1 MTLIFFLQRGPN
13 VLSSSEMVKVTDFCT
28 SSGRGFHVVDSL
40 LAMFEE
46 GAKCLGRLHNVQ
58 SCWFRLLSTFR
69 GCSTVALLLS
79 SECLRRGPLFSDILQ
94 VSIFCQI
101 RCLGPTLGAKVC
113 HLYYYSS
120 GFNKV
125 TLQST
130 HWSIQTLPISGGD
143 SSCSWVFYSC
153 TGPKCGVGVDL
164 VDCNAVGG
172 GHVATSIDQSVRI
185 SACGALALE
194 EYKQSASVQPLLC
207 NS

>member
-1 MTLIFFLQRGPN
+1 MTILEGSTHGHQILYRFYRSFKQVRPMAIEKCNPIIQHITLYMAWWGLHVFTTFL
-13 VLSSSEMVKVTDFCT
+13 
-28 SSGRGFHVVDSL
+28 
-40 LAMFEE
+40 
-46 GAKCLGRLHNVQ
+46 
-58 SCWFRLLSTFR
+58 
-69 GCSTVALLLS
+69 AL
-79 SECLRRGPLFSDILQ
+79 
-94 VSIFCQI
+94 
-101 RCLGPTLGAKVC
+101 C

-130 HWSIQTLPISGGD
+130 HWSIQTLLISGGD

-172 GHVATSIDQSVRI
+172 GHVTTSIDQSVRI

-194 EYKQSASVQPLLC
+194 EYKQAASVQPLLC

>member
-1 MTLIFFLQRGPN
+1 MPWTPPQCSKLL
-13 VLSSSEMVKVTDFCT
+13 VSSSE
-28 SSGRGFHVVDSL
+28 HVPV
-40 LAMFEE
+40 
-46 GAKCLGRLHNVQ
+46 CR
-58 SCWFRLLSTFR
+58 
-69 GCSTVALLLS
+69 STVALLLS
-79 SECLRRGPLFSDILQ
+79 SECSRRGPLFSDILQ

-172 GHVATSIDQSVRI
+172 GHVATSIDQSVNKCLR
-185 SACGALALE
+185 GTRTGRNTNN
-194 EYKQSASVQPLLC
+194 QLLYSLYC
-207 NS
+207 VTPKDW

>member
-1 MTLIFFLQRGPN
+1 MPWMPPQCSKLL
-13 VLSSSEMVKVTDFCT
+13 VSSSEHVPVAIPPLRCSCLQNVRGGGHFSVI
-28 SSGRGFHVVDSL
+28 SS
-40 LAMFEE
+40 
-46 GAKCLGRLHNVQ
+46 KCL
-58 SCWFRLLSTFR
+58 
-69 GCSTVALLLS
+69 
-79 SECLRRGPLFSDILQ
+79 FSVKSAVWVPYWAPKSVTYITIVL
-94 VSIFCQI
+94 V
-101 RCLGPTLGAKVC
+101 
-113 HLYYYSS
+113 
-120 GFNKV
+120 FNKV

-130 HWSIQTLPISGGD
+130 HWSIQTLFISGGD

-185 SACGALALE
+185 SACGALALD

>member
-1 MTLIFFLQRGPN
+1 M
-13 VLSSSEMVKVTDFCT
+13 
-28 SSGRGFHVVDSL
+28 L
-40 LAMFEE
+40 LFIVAMFRCIQE
-46 GAKCLGRLHNVQ
+46 
-58 SCWFRLLSTFR
+58 LLF
-69 GCSTVALLLS
+69 
-79 SECLRRGPLFSDILQ
+79 I
-94 VSIFCQI
+94 IFV
-101 RCLGPTLGAKVC
+101 TLTLNNRVFPYC

-130 HWSIQTLPISGGD
+130 HWSIQTLLISGGD

-185 SACGALALE
+185 STCGALALE

>member
-1 MTLIFFLQRGPN
+1 MLFFALRLQQY
-13 VLSSSEMVKVTDFCT
+13 C
-28 SSGRGFHVVDSL
+28 
-40 LAMFEE
+40 
-46 GAKCLGRLHNVQ
+46 
-58 SCWFRLLSTFR
+58 STFEMILNR
-69 GCSTVALLLS
+69 ENWKTPNCLSWIVPNLQTVLHV
-79 SECLRRGPLFSDILQ
+79 LFISRTSLFNVTNITIVL
-94 VSIFCQI
+94 V
-101 RCLGPTLGAKVC
+101 
-113 HLYYYSS
+113 
-120 GFNKV
+120 FNKV

-130 HWSIQTLPISGGD
+130 HWSIQTLFISGGD
-143 SSCSWVFYSC
+143 SSCSWVFCSC

>member
-1 MTLIFFLQRGPN
+1 M
-13 VLSSSEMVKVTDFCT
+13 LSSSL
-28 SSGRGFHVVDSL
+28 SL
-40 LAMFEE
+40 HSIF
-46 GAKCLGRLHNVQ
+46 
-58 SCWFRLLSTFR
+58 T
-69 GCSTVALLLS
+69 
-79 SECLRRGPLFSDILQ
+79 Q
-94 VSIFCQI
+94 VSVV
-101 RCLGPTLGAKVC
+101 GAVVFTVVFATVTNITIV
-113 HLYYYSS
+113 LV
-120 GFNKV
+120 FNKV

-130 HWSIQTLPISGGD
+130 HWSIQTLSISGGD

-153 TGPKCGVGVDL
+153 TGPKCGVGVNL

>member
-1 MTLIFFLQRGPN
+1 MFLIRVFLKIH
-13 VLSSSEMVKVTDFCT
+13 KVGIVSNFVFPCYLLFPALFNYYDASKCEIRFERIQENYMYFP
-28 SSGRGFHVVDSL
+28 SIGFISH
-40 LAMFEE
+40 
-46 GAKCLGRLHNVQ
+46 G
-58 SCWFRLLSTFR
+58 T
-69 GCSTVALLLS
+69 
-79 SECLRRGPLFSDILQ
+79 
-94 VSIFCQI
+94 
-101 RCLGPTLGAKVC
+101 C

-207 NS
+207 SS

>member
-1 MTLIFFLQRGPN
+1 MNIDVVYKFVPKNNKYYMIQGEN
-13 VLSSSEMVKVTDFCT
+13 VE
-28 SSGRGFHVVDSL
+28 FHV
-40 LAMFEE
+40 
-46 GAKCLGRLHNVQ
+46 
-58 SCWFRLLSTFR
+58 
-69 GCSTVALLLS
+69 
-79 SECLRRGPLFSDILQ
+79 SD
-94 VSIFCQI
+94 
-101 RCLGPTLGAKVC
+101 GC

-130 HWSIQTLPISGGD
+130 HWSIQTLFISGGD

-153 TGPKCGVGVDL
+153 TGPKCGVGVDF

-172 GHVATSIDQSVRI
+172 GGGGHIATSIDQSVRI

>member
-1 MTLIFFLQRGPN
+1 M
-13 VLSSSEMVKVTDFCT
+13 
-28 SSGRGFHVVDSL
+28 
-40 LAMFEE
+40 EE
-46 GAKCLGRLHNVQ
+46 IPINQ
-58 SCWFRLLSTFR
+58 SHYTCNLLSR
-69 GCSTVALLLS
+69 PSTSIQSPARS
-79 SECLRRGPLFSDILQ
+79 IAQFTIDNWHYNLFQSFICVQPFVTNITIVL
-94 VSIFCQI
+94 V
-101 RCLGPTLGAKVC
+101 
-113 HLYYYSS
+113 
-120 GFNKV
+120 FNKV

-130 HWSIQTLPISGGD
+130 HWSIQTLFISGGD

-194 EYKQSASVQPLLC
+194 EYKRSASVQPLLC

>member
-1 MTLIFFLQRGPN
+1 MRTKHNIGRKGQKLADVLVELQAKKDNLDKEKSLTGKDA
-13 VLSSSEMVKVTDFCT
+13 VSSPEHNNTKHESEDTIGKTT
-28 SSGRGFHVVDSL
+28 SMENL
-40 LAMFEE
+40 
-46 GAKCLGRLHNVQ
+46 
-58 SCWFRLLSTFR
+58 
-69 GCSTVALLLS
+69 
-79 SECLRRGPLFSDILQ
+79 
-94 VSIFCQI
+94 
-101 RCLGPTLGAKVC
+101 
-113 HLYYYSS
+113 
-120 GFNKV
+120 FNKV

>member
-1 MTLIFFLQRGPN
+1 MHKL
-13 VLSSSEMVKVTDFCT
+13 EMAAAFVFGWLPHSWC
-28 SSGRGFHVVDSL
+28 G
-40 LAMFEE
+40 
-46 GAKCLGRLHNVQ
+46 
-58 SCWFRLLSTFR
+58 WTFY
-69 GCSTVALLLS
+69 CS
-79 SECLRRGPLFSDILQ
+79 Q
-94 VSIFCQI
+94 YKWSIY
-101 RCLGPTLGAKVC
+101 C

-194 EYKQSASVQPLLC
+194 EYKRSASVQPLLC

>member
-1 MTLIFFLQRGPN
+1 MHYC
-13 VLSSSEMVKVTDFCT
+13 EY
-28 SSGRGFHVVDSL
+28 
-40 LAMFEE
+40 
-46 GAKCLGRLHNVQ
+46 
-58 SCWFRLLSTFR
+58 LLS
-69 GCSTVALLLS
+69 
-79 SECLRRGPLFSDILQ
+79 
-94 VSIFCQI
+94 
-101 RCLGPTLGAKVC
+101 VC
-113 HLYYYSS
+113 HLYYYGS

-130 HWSIQTLPISGGD
+130 HWSIQTLLISGGD

-194 EYKQSASVQPLLC
+194 EYKQAASVQPLLC

>member
-1 MTLIFFLQRGPN
+1 MRYTAHFKPLVPDPNSKLREVFAQVLI
-13 VLSSSEMVKVTDFCT
+13 TT
-28 SSGRGFHVVDSL
+28 
-40 LAMFEE
+40 
-46 GAKCLGRLHNVQ
+46 
-58 SCWFRLLSTFR
+58 
-69 GCSTVALLLS
+69 
-79 SECLRRGPLFSDILQ
+79 
-94 VSIFCQI
+94 
-101 RCLGPTLGAKVC
+101 C

-172 GHVATSIDQSVRI
+172 GHVATSIDQSVRM

-194 EYKQSASVQPLLC
+194 EYKRSASVQPLLC

>member
-1 MTLIFFLQRGPN
+1 M
-13 VLSSSEMVKVTDFCT
+13 SWS
-28 SSGRGFHVVDSL
+28 
-40 LAMFEE
+40 
-46 GAKCLGRLHNVQ
+46 
-58 SCWFRLLSTFR
+58 
-69 GCSTVALLLS
+69 LLLS
-79 SECLRRGPLFSDILQ
+79 SGGGQLPWTPPQCSKLLVSSSEHVPVAVPPLRCSCLQNVRGGGHFSVISSKCLFS
-94 VSIFCQI
+94 VKSAAWA
-101 RCLGPTLGAKVC
+101 PTLGAKVC

-130 HWSIQTLPISGGD
+130 HWSIQTLLISGGD

>member
-1 MTLIFFLQRGPN
+1 MRSLQ
-13 VLSSSEMVKVTDFCT
+13 F
-28 SSGRGFHVVDSL
+28 
-40 LAMFEE
+40 
-46 GAKCLGRLHNVQ
+46 
-58 SCWFRLLSTFR
+58 
-69 GCSTVALLLS
+69 
-79 SECLRRGPLFSDILQ
+79 
-94 VSIFCQI
+94 
-101 RCLGPTLGAKVC
+101 

-185 SACGALALE
+185 SACGALVLE

>member
-1 MTLIFFLQRGPN
+1 MKEKHQ
-13 VLSSSEMVKVTDFCT
+13 D
-28 SSGRGFHVVDSL
+28 
-40 LAMFEE
+40 
-46 GAKCLGRLHNVQ
+46 
-58 SCWFRLLSTFR
+58 
-69 GCSTVALLLS
+69 VATKN
-79 SECLRRGPLFSDILQ
+79 PLY
-94 VSIFCQI
+94 
-101 RCLGPTLGAKVC
+101 C

-172 GHVATSIDQSVRI
+172 GHVATSIDQSVRM

-194 EYKQSASVQPLLC
+194 EYKRSASVQPLLC

>member
-1 MTLIFFLQRGPN
+1 MSLHFLQAIQRLWASASN
-13 VLSSSEMVKVTDFCT
+13 DFNLLSSEGAKCLELLWSGQSHWFLH
-28 SSGRGFHVVDSL
+28 SSSRGFHVVDL
-40 LAMFEE
+40 LNSKQFKE

-69 GCSTVALLLS
+69 DCSTVALLLS
-79 SECLRRGPLFSDILQ
+79 SECSRRGPLFSEILQ

-172 GHVATSIDQSVRI
+172 VAT
-185 SACGALALE
+185 
-194 EYKQSASVQPLLC
+194 
-207 NS
+207 

>member
-1 MTLIFFLQRGPN
+1 
-13 VLSSSEMVKVTDFCT
+13 MVYVDLVTN
-28 SSGRGFHVVDSL
+28 RV
-40 LAMFEE
+40 AFE
-46 GAKCLGRLHNVQ
+46 K
-58 SCWFRLLSTFR
+58 SFSYWSTKF
-69 GCSTVALLLS
+69 
-79 SECLRRGPLFSDILQ
+79 DD
-94 VSIFCQI
+94 
-101 RCLGPTLGAKVC
+101 C

>member
-1 MTLIFFLQRGPN
+1 MIEHESLHSRFAVFVERKQFKINIEAHKMFKPKI
-13 VLSSSEMVKVTDFCT
+13 VL
-28 SSGRGFHVVDSL
+28 
-40 LAMFEE
+40 
-46 GAKCLGRLHNVQ
+46 
-58 SCWFRLLSTFR
+58 
-69 GCSTVALLLS
+69 
-79 SECLRRGPLFSDILQ
+79 PL
-94 VSIFCQI
+94 
-101 RCLGPTLGAKVC
+101 C

-130 HWSIQTLPISGGD
+130 RWSIQTLLISGGD

-172 GHVATSIDQSVRI
+172 GHVATSIDQGVGI

-194 EYKQSASVQPLLC
+194 EYKRSASVQPLLC